1 MRHPSSV
8 EAFDTSAAL
17 AVLDGIVHRTSAPLT
32 PSAGPAWESAWIACL
47 TNSARWAE
55 TARREFGA
63 VLQELE
69 AADPFGPRGLPA

>member
-1 MRHPSSV
+1 MRHQSSV

-17 AVLDGIVHRTSAPLT
+17 AVLDGIVHRPTAPLT

-55 TARREFGA
+55 TARQDFGA
-63 VLQELE
+63 VLRELE
-69 AADPFGPRGLPA
+69 AMDPFGRHGFPA